1 VTGVAG
7 FIGSHLAERL
17 LATGCSVVGV
27 DRFADYYP
35 RWMKEANLV
44 SLVGTP
50 GFELIEADL
59 ATSDVDS
66 LLYQV
71 DYVFHLAGQAGV
83 RTSWGDSF
91 AVYLRDNVLATQSL
105 LEGARRQQRLRRFI
119 YASSSSIYGDA
130 ADLPIRESTV
140 PRPVSPYGV
149 TKLAAEHLCQLYASN
164 HSVPTVSLRYFT
176 VYGPR
181 QRPDMAFSRFL
192 RALFDEKG
200 LTLIGDGEQTRDFT
214 FVSDIVDANVAAMTG
229 DVLGRTY
236 NVGGGCRTSISEV
249 IRLLESLTGRQAA
262 IQLGPGQPGE
272 ARHTLADCSAA
283 RADLGFEPRVSL
295 ESGLVAQI
303 EWLRRTVESSVPR

>member
-1 VTGVAG
+1 M
-7 FIGSHLAERL
+7 
-17 LATGCSVVGV
+17 GCRVVGV

-35 RWMKEANLV
+35 RGVKEANV
-44 SLVGTP
+44 SSLVATP

-59 ATSDVDS
+59 AAADAGAF
-66 LLYQV
+66 LHGV

-91 AVYLRDNVLATQSL
+91 AVYLRDNVLATQNL
-105 LEGARRQQRLRRFI
+105 LEGARRQRGLRRLV
-119 YASSSSIYGDA
+119 YASSSSVYGDA
-130 ADLPIRESTV
+130 VDLPLRESTQ

-149 TKLAAEHLCQLYASN
+149 TKLAGEHLCRLYASN

-181 QRPDMAFSRFL
+181 QRPDMALSQFL
-192 RALFDEKG
+192 RALLDGRG
-200 LTLIGDGEQTRDFT
+200 LTLVGDGEQTRDFT

-229 DVLGRTY
+229 DVVGRTY
-236 NVGGGCRTSISEV
+236 NVGGGCRTSIAEV
-249 IRLLESLTGRQAA
+249 VRLLESLTGRRAA
-262 IQLGPGQPGE
+262 VQLGPLQPGD

-283 RADLGFEPRVSL
+283 RADLGFQPRVSL

-303 EWLRRTVESSVPR
+303 EWMRQTTPTLHASV